1 MGCMVTLWRALVG
14 GTAVAL
20 GVAWVLAPTRMSRL
34 QTRLLY
40 AGLADDDYEQT
51 DQQRLV
57 GRIAGGLL
65 AVLGVALALGLSL

>member
-1 MGCMVTLWRALVG
+1 MVTLWRALVG

>member
-1 MGCMVTLWRALVG
+1 MVAIWRVLVG
-14 GTAVAL
+14 AVAVVL

-40 AGLADDDYEQT
+40 FGLAADDYEQT
-51 DQQRLV
+51 DQERTV

-65 AVLGVALALGLSL
+65 ALLGIAFALGLSL

>member
-1 MGCMVTLWRALVG
+1 MASIWRVLVG
-14 GTAVAL
+14 GVAVIL

-40 AGLADDDYEQT
+40 FGLAEDDYEQT
-51 DQQRLV
+51 EQERTV

-65 AVLGVALALGLSL
+65 ALLGVAFAFGLSL

>member
-1 MGCMVTLWRALVG
+1 MVTLWRAVVG
-14 GTAVAL
+14 GAALVL

-40 AGLADDDYEQT
+40 AGLADDDYGQT